1 MMKRLNKLR
10 RLWRLAGKEPR
21 KLALMLE
28 MPDVVERAIPDAVDS
43 DEPGAFFPEA
53 SVKDH
58 KDMEDEESGM
68 KAWFERLKQP

>member
-1 MMKRLNKLR
+1 MMKRLNRLHKLWK
-10 RLWRLAGKEPR
+10 LSKKDER

-28 MPDVVERAIPDAVDS
+28 IPDVVLKQIPDDVP

-68 KAWFERLKQP
+68 KAWYERLKQP